1 MSSEYL
7 VCPNCKTTLKKP
19 IQCQVLGD
27 VAKAGG
33 SYITLG
39 ESDSAPCAVCQ
50 HRMLYKDI
58 IDGKFDPTPAAMGA
72 APAILIAI
80 LVGAGFLLYQCSK

>member
-1 MSSEYL
+1 M
-7 VCPNCKTTLKKP
+7 LKKP

-27 VAKAGG
+27 VAKGG
-33 SYITLG
+33 GYFISLG

-58 IDGKFDPTPAAMGA
+58 IDGKFDPTPTAMGA
-72 APAILIAI
+72 TPAILIAI
-80 LVGAGFLLYQCSK
+80 LVGAAFLVYQCSK